1 VNGVLINYS
10 LNQLNQPLTNN
21 MIKWGIIG
29 CGRIAH
35 RFVQGLREVPGTTL
49 ATVWSR
55 RAESVNSF
63 VDQYGGKA
71 SESVEELLNSDI
83 DAIYIATL
91 PDSHALYSISALNA
105 GKHVLCEKP
114 AAVNLKVLE
123 QILQVAKSK
132 KLLFMEG
139 MKPPF
144 FPLYV
149 RLKEYLANDPIG
161 PVGYVRAGS
170 SVADISKDHPNFSY
184 ELVGGSIM
192 QIGIYEA
199 FLAVDWLGA
208 TKQVQALG
216 RFGETGID
224 MFSIFQTEHTNGYA
238 QLYCGFDLHGKGDA
252 LICGTKGNVTI
263 HKNWWNPARATIN
276 YLDGRIV
283 EIDEPFT
290 AGGLNYEVQHFCE
303 LINNGLIESPIVTHE
318 LSRQMI
324 SMLDQAREIIG
335 LKYKGE

>member
-1 VNGVLINYS
+1 
-10 LNQLNQPLTNN
+10 

-35 RFVQGLREVPGTTL
+35 RFMQGLREVQGTEL
-49 ATVWSR
+49 VSVWSR
-55 RAESVNSF
+55 RAETVNSF
-63 VDQYGGKA
+63 VAKYGGIA
-71 SESVEELLNSDI
+71 CNTVDELLNSDI
-83 DAIYIATL
+83 DVVYIATL
-91 PDSHALYSISALNA
+91 PDSHSLYSISALNA

-114 AAVNLKVLE
+114 AAVNLKTLE
-123 QILQVAKSK
+123 QILKVAKSK

-149 RLKEYLANDPIG
+149 RLKEYLIDDPIG

-170 SVADISKDHPNFSY
+170 SVADISPDHPNFSY
-184 ELVGGSIM
+184 ELIGGSLM

-224 MFSIFQTEHTNGYA
+224 MFSIFQSEHDNGYA
-238 QLYCGFDLHGKGDA
+238 QLYSGFDLHGKGDA
-252 LICGTKGNVTI
+252 LICGTKGYITI

-283 EIDEPFT
+283 ELEVPFT
-290 AGGLNYEVQHFCE
+290 AGGLNYEIQHFCE
-303 LINNGLIESPIVTHE
+303 LINSGLTESPVISHE

-335 LKYKGE
+335 LKFKGE